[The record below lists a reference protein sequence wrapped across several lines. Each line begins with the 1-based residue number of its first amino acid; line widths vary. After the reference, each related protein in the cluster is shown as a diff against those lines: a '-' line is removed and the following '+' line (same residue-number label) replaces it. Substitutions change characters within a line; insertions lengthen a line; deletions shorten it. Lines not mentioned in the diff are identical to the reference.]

1 MRLKLKSLE
10 FGCVEYG
17 QGVTRVP
24 PGFSRL
30 CVAVH
35 NSPGSRPA
43 LEAQR
48 KPRLSEAESGVL
60 PILPPEKRKE
70 NGHPLRKGPG
80 ALPNFP
86 AQPPRACCG
95 PGCLRTE
102 GRA

>member
-10 FGCVEYG
+10 FGCVECG
-17 QGVTRVP
+17 CVGVTRVP

-35 NSPGSRPA
+35 NSPGRRPA

-60 PILPPEKRKE
+60 PILVVT
-70 NGHPLRKGPG
+70 
-80 ALPNFP
+80 
-86 AQPPRACCG
+86 RA
-95 PGCLRTE
+95 R
-102 GRA
+102 